1 MFKKSKIKQKSF
13 YYIIMLTAISLKY
26 TIGTINML
34 LSFDLLSLKII
45 AYKEYKKIYNKIYVL
60 PFQFAF
66 L

>member
-1 MFKKSKIKQKSF
+1 
-13 YYIIMLTAISLKY
+13 MLTAISLKY